1 MDKITIFI
9 DTETISEQELLEA
22 NLIET
27 DSANT
32 VKSYR
37 EKLADKF
44 ISSLTEGRADWRIAW
59 GAEKKAP
66 KAANGKSF
74 QGVNR
79 FLLGYQQEQCGY
91 HMPVWYTQKQAEAY
105 RSYRPVCLSF
115 SP

>member
-1 MDKITIFI
+1 MEKITIFI

-59 GAEKKAP
+59 GAEKKRR
-66 KAANGKSF
+66 K
-74 QGVNR
+74 
-79 FLLGYQQEQCGY
+79 QQMER
-91 HMPVWYTQKQAEAY
+91 AFRE
-105 RSYRPVCLSF
+105 
-115 SP
+115 